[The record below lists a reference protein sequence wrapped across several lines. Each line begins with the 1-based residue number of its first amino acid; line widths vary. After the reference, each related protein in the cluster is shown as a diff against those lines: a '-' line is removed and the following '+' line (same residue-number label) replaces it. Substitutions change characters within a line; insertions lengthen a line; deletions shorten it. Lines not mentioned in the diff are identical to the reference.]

1 MIMTN
6 SIAPLT
12 DAALNDP
19 AAKTLPDLEEPA
31 FLDDDD
37 PSTDIPPFVTLANA
51 RELFDLRLDET
62 VPEAIARR
70 AAGG

>member
-6 SIAPLT
+6 SLAPLAN
-12 DAALNDP
+12 AALNDH
-19 AAKTLPDLEEPA
+19 AVKALPDLEGPA

-37 PSTDIPPFVTLANA
+37 PSADIPPFVTLVNA
-51 RELFDLRLDET
+51 LELFDLRPDET